1 MKIGFARGTRTQVN
15 RRAFLRGAGTLAIGL
30 PFLEG
35 LPMRSAW
42 AASQQPIFSMFICHS
57 CGVVG
62 DDFWPGA
69 GPITADSLSGKAVA
83 ALADYADRLLIV
95 RGIDFAGSGGGCGHA
110 DGLCHALTGAN
121 VTGSGNRAQANAA
134 SVDTIISDALN
145 PSGTPPL
152 CLYAG
157 LQAGYIDARLS
168 FTGPGQVRAAEANPY
183 QVFRDL
189 IGLTPAGGTPAAPSN
204 PSILTPTTMDP
215 DTQAVVDELA
225 VRRNSVNDYV
235 RDQIN
240 ELKNNPR
247 LSQADRDRLDLH
259 LQLVRD
265 LEVTMVDMGMTE
277 PGPAP
282 VNVNLMA
289 CNPDALDAAAFE
301 AYSDGRTHRQNGR
314 QEDVS
319 LLQMQLAAYAFACNL
334 NATATLQIGDGTDGT
349 VYDVPNNSRGWRFHH
364 ISHRIES
371 DGAVGNDATAV
382 EAHKEI
388 DVLRMETF
396 KKGIDAFA
404 SYTTPNGSLLDNAM
418 VLWTNH
424 VADGPSH
431 SQRNVPHI
439 IVGNAGGYFK
449 QGEIIQ
455 LGSGGGGFGG
465 SGVQNPAILS
475 TFREAVGVDPGGET
489 LAELKA

>member
-1 MKIGFARGTRTQVN
+1 MKIAMNRNKRTFRN

-35 LPMRSAW
+35 LPARSAW
-42 AASQQPIFSMFICHS
+42 AASEQPIFSLFICHS
-57 CGVVG
+57 CGVV
-62 DDFWPGA
+62 DSDFWPAAGA
-69 GPITADSLSGKAVA
+69 ITAESLSGKAVA
-83 ALADYADRLLIV
+83 ALADYADQLLMV

-110 DGLCHALTGAN
+110 DGLCHALTGAD
-121 VTGSGNRAQANAA
+121 VTGGGNRALASAA
-134 SVDTIISDALN
+134 SVDTIIADALN

-157 LQAGYIDARLS
+157 MEGGYIDARLS
-168 FTGPGQVRAAEANPY
+168 FSGPGELRAAEANPY

-189 IGLTPAGGTPAAPSN
+189 VGLTPTGGAPAQQTA
-204 PSILTPTTMDP
+204 LAVMDD
-215 DTQAVVDELA
+215 DTQAIVDELA

-235 RDQIN
+235 RDQLN
-240 ELKNNPR
+240 ALMSSPA
-247 LSQADRDRLDLH
+247 LSLADRERLQMHLDLI
-259 LQLVRD
+259 RD

-277 PGPAP
+277 PTDPP
-282 VNVNLMA
+282 VNVNLIG
-289 CNPDALDAAAFE
+289 CSPDALDAAAFE
-301 AYSDGRTHRQNGR
+301 AFSDGRSHNGNGR
-314 QEDVS
+314 QEEVS

-334 NATATLQIGDGTDGT
+334 NRTATLQVGDGTDAT
-349 VYDVPNNSRGWRFHH
+349 VYDVANNDRGWRFHH
-364 ISHRIES
+364 ISHRIQD
-371 DGAVGNDATAV
+371 DGATGNDQQAV

-388 DVLRMETF
+388 DALRMETF
-396 KKGIDAFA
+396 RKGIDAFA
-404 SYTTPNGSLLDNAM
+404 AYSTGTGSLLDNAM

-449 QGEIIQ
+449 QGEIVQ

-465 SGVQNPAILS
+465 GGVSNSQILS
-475 TFREAVGVDPGGET
+475 TFREAVGVDPGGDT
-489 LAELKA
+489 IAELKA